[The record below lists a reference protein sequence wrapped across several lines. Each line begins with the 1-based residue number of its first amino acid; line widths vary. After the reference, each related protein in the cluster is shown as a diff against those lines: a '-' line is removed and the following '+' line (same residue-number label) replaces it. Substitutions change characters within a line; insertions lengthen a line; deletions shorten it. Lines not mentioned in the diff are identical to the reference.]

1 MTAADDEDLS
11 LDAFLGGR
19 VHLWQPKQGY
29 RAGIDAVL
37 LAAAVPAEAGESV
50 LELGCGV
57 GVASLCL
64 NVRVPG
70 LRLSGVELQEA
81 QAALARRNGQ
91 GVFDVHIG
99 DITRMPDALRQQQ
112 FDHVI
117 ANPPYF
123 DRAASRPSANPTRE
137 AAHGEGAPL
146 AKWVRTAAKRL
157 LPKGQ
162 AHFIH
167 RAERL
172 PELLAALPRDLG
184 SVQVLPL
191 AARTG
196 RDPDRVI
203 LRARKNGRGA
213 FRLHAP
219 LILHEGARHEA
230 DGDSYTATIRAV
242 LREGA
247 PLLF

>member
-1 MTAADDEDLS
+1 M
-11 LDAFLGGR
+11 
-19 VHLWQPKQGY
+19 
-29 RAGIDAVL
+29 
-37 LAAAVPAEAGESV
+37 
-50 LELGCGV
+50 
-57 GVASLCL
+57 
-64 NVRVPG
+64 
-70 LRLSGVELQEA
+70 
-81 QAALARRNGQ
+81 AR
-91 GVFDVHIG
+91 
-99 DITRMPDALRQQQ
+99 
-112 FDHVI
+112 
-117 ANPPYF
+117 
-123 DRAASRPSANPTRE
+123 
-137 AAHGEGAPL
+137 
-146 AKWVRTAAKRL
+146 
-157 LPKGQ
+157 Q

-242 LREGA
+242 LRKGA